1 VHQLRLQILLADVSA
16 ADEGDVVL
24 GPLQGGTWGRVVRE
38 LMKAM
43 EKRTFDMKA
52 VVEIELIR
60 LIIHNNDGKI
70 AEAIESA
77 GSRIE
82 RL

>member
-1 VHQLRLQILLADVSA
+1 VTARLLRRQTQLG
-16 ADEGDVVL
+16 EG
-24 GPLQGGTWGRVVRE
+24 GKGSIGKW
-38 LMKAM
+38 
-43 EKRTFDMKA
+43 TFDMKA

-60 LIIHNNDGKI
+60 LVIHNNDGKI

-82 RL
+82 RP

>member
-1 VHQLRLQILLADVSA
+1 
-16 ADEGDVVL
+16 
-24 GPLQGGTWGRVVRE
+24 
-38 LMKAM
+38 
-43 EKRTFDMKA
+43 MKA
-52 VVEIELIR
+52 VVEIEIIR

-82 RL
+82 RLQPFNSTTEDRTHDLSVSIID

>member
-1 VHQLRLQILLADVSA
+1 
-16 ADEGDVVL
+16 
-24 GPLQGGTWGRVVRE
+24 
-38 LMKAM
+38 
-43 EKRTFDMKA
+43 MKA

-60 LIIHNNDGKI
+60 LIIHINDGKI
-70 AEAIESA
+70 AEAIKSA

>member
-1 VHQLRLQILLADVSA
+1 MDK
-16 ADEGDVVL
+16 
-24 GPLQGGTWGRVVRE
+24 W
-38 LMKAM
+38 
-43 EKRTFDMKA
+43 TFDMKV
-52 VVEIELIR
+52 VVEIALTR

>member
-1 VHQLRLQILLADVSA
+1 
-16 ADEGDVVL
+16 
-24 GPLQGGTWGRVVRE
+24 
-38 LMKAM
+38 
-43 EKRTFDMKA
+43 MKA

-77 GSRIE
+77 GSRTGPKADRNKCTAGGNE
-82 RL
+82 LRNSPNNVQAHKVVP